1 MKKLLFFLFIT
12 TITFAQ
18 SNTEVYLYE
27 IINDNGNWSVGK
39 GKNISNNPGYDSQ
52 PHFYSSKSI
61 VFSSTR
67 NRQTDIAEYTIKKEK

>member
-52 PHFYSSKSI
+52 PHFYFSVFNRVFCNISLSI
-61 VFSSTR
+61 SG
-67 NRQTDIAEYTIKKEK
+67 